1 MGVPRTISMWMLKWI
16 RAGIAKQRKPPGSY
30 NHRSAINHHQYVRAP
45 ELRALQQ
52 IVDEALV
59 EGRQPIVLGPAGI
72 LEVVPSGKTVDRVDV
87 VDAVDES
94 EI

>member
-1 MGVPRTISMWMLKWI
+1 MWMLKWI

-30 NHRSAINHHQYVRAP
+30 DQPSAIHDHPSLHAP
-45 ELRALQQ
+45 EYRALQQ
-52 IVDEALV
+52 IVDEALA

-72 LEVVPSGKTVDRVDV
+72 LEVVPSGKTVDPVDV